1 MRAVK
6 ENGDCYHRHRLSNE
20 LALLDKKQVMLP
32 TLQDSF
38 TDVLESPR
46 YLPCI
51 SLIMPFEPKM
61 SLKVE
66 LTHKLLMAAD
76 RIERELKVN
85 YPEEKARPV
94 MERLR
99 ELIVT
104 LNFATHKKSIAI
116 FVSPLMEKVYYL
128 DIPVEEKIIIDDS
141 FEIRDLIYSRKQ
153 IHKYLLVILH
163 SHWTK
168 VYLGNTTQFIP
179 VVHNAAD
186 TLRARHRDLPE
197 KTANFSDEHERKEI
211 ELDNFMRY
219 TDKGLTLIQ
228 QAYKLPMFVL
238 GTTRTIGHFK
248 NITHNNTHVIEY
260 IPHNVEEVT
269 LTELETIMKPFV
281 TDWKKIIQHE
291 LLQQVDEAMSRKKLA
306 IGISEVWKAAV
317 QQKGKLL
324 VVEKNYMHPARHGA
338 DEEII
343 TAYEPASNN
352 AFYIKDAVDDVIEKV
367 LATGGD
373 VDFVEEGLLAPYQK
387 IALIEYY

>member
-1 MRAVK
+1 
-6 ENGDCYHRHRLSNE
+6 
-20 LALLDKKQVMLP
+20 MLP

-61 SLKVE
+61 SLKLE

-76 RIERELKVN
+76 RIERELKAN

-99 ELIVT
+99 ELIVN

-116 FVSPLMEKVYYL
+116 FVSPLIEKVYYL

-163 SHWTK
+163 SQWTK

-179 VVHNAAD
+179 VVHNAAS
-186 TLRARHRDLPE
+186 TLHAKHRDLPE
-197 KTANFSDEHERKEI
+197 KTANFSDGHERKEI

-248 NITHNNTHVIEY
+248 NITHNNAHVIEY
-260 IPHNVEEVT
+260 ISQNVDEVT

-281 TDWKKIIQHE
+281 TDWKKIMQHE

-306 IGISEVWKAAV
+306 IGIREVWKAAV